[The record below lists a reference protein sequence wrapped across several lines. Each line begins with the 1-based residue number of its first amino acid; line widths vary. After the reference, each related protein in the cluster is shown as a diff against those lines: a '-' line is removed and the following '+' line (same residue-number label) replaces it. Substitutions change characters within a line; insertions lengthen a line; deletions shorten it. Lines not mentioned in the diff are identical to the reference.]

1 LILKDISIQTGFD
14 NNNKEVMYYIKSFL
28 LFLIISIFW
37 CSTVFSAELYG
48 QVFKRNGSPASNIS
62 VIIKTDGT
70 VIERIST
77 SQSGYYSKDLSKG
90 VYTVEVDGISRR
102 IFLSSE
108 GSRVDFR
115 ISR

>member
-1 LILKDISIQTGFD
+1 
-14 NNNKEVMYYIKSFL
+14 MYYIKSFI
-28 LFLIISIFW
+28 LFLIISLFW

-48 QVFKRNGSPASNIS
+48 QVFKRNGWPASNVS
-62 VIIKTDGT
+62 VIIKRDGA
-70 VIERIST
+70 VIEKIPT
-77 SQSGYYSKDLSKG
+77 NQSGYYSKNLREG
-90 VYTVEVDGISRR
+90 VYTVEVDGISRK